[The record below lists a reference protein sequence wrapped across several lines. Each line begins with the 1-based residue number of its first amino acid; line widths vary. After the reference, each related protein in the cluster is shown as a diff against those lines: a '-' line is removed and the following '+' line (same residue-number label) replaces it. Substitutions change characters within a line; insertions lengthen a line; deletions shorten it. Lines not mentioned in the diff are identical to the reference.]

1 MSEPTG
7 TQYGGFWIRFLAL
20 LADSAIVFLI
30 SAALLTGAAMALA
43 PQDMTVAVIAVGVLG
58 FLYWPILHAS
68 RLRASFGKALLGL
81 HVTRFDG
88 RRISILRALWREIAK
103 IFSSAVSA
111 TSSPL
116 SPRASR
122 RCTTSWRQRMWRG
135 KACRA
140 YSLRCS

>member
-88 RRISILRALWREIAK
+88 RRISILRRSGARSPK
-103 IFSSAVSA
+103 FSPAPSSCSA
-111 TSSPL
+111 
-116 SPRASR
+116 
-122 RCTTSWRQRMWRG
+122 M
-135 KACRA
+135 
-140 YSLRCS
+140 